1 MSVSF
6 LTENRTMQTIR
17 ARVAF
22 HSRQHG
28 FDKRMQQLLTSEG
41 GFSSNDI
48 SELYAF
54 WGDPLTH
61 ADEQFLRSA
70 LAEAKAAEGPILLA
84 GASLLTLIL
93 GAICDGEPSEGKQV
107 WCLESDRHWA
117 NLIRSW
123 LTEYRVNGAHV
134 IQSRPKLYDDFV
146 WYAVDT
152 GRLAKTYRLVI
163 CDGAKSSPKGVVG
176 CVARLGERFDSRFTL
191 LARNVKDAAVLREL
205 NAWAKSHNA
214 KFALID
220 KQEGFIKLSRNA
232 EPSVADQNLPGVR
245 EISPPP
251 QKQQAKKPVQKP
263 RPPAQ
268 QAATTPQAAKTAAK
282 PRQPA
287 RPRPAASAQQPAA
300 PQKAARP
307 QQAAAPQQAAT
318 SQQAAKQP
326 SARPHQPAQPQRAP
340 EPQSPQPQAASAP
353 GPAAKKKAARQN
365 A

>member
-28 FDKRMQQLLTSEG
+28 FDKRMQQLLSSEASFG
-41 GFSSNDI
+41 MNEI

-54 WGDPLTH
+54 WGDPLSP

-70 LAEAKAAEGPILLA
+70 LAEARAAEGPILLA

-93 GAICDGEPSEGKQV
+93 GAVCDKDASKSKQV

-134 IQSRPKLYDDFV
+134 IQSQPKLFDDYV
-146 WYAVDT
+146 WYSVDAS
-152 GRLAKTYRLVI
+152 RLAKSYRLVI
-163 CDGAKSSPKGVVG
+163 CDGTTATPKGVVG
-176 CVARLGERFDSRFTL
+176 CVQQLGEHFDSRFTV
-191 LARNVKDAAVLREL
+191 LARNVKEAGALRQL
-205 NAWAKSHNA
+205 NTWAKAKDA

-232 EPSVADQNLPGVR
+232 QPSVADRNLPGVKELSTPAR
-245 EISPPP
+245 RP
-251 QKQQAKKPVQKP
+251 AKATAQPTQKP
-263 RPPAQ
+263 AQKIAQKPAQ
-268 QAATTPQAAKTAAK
+268 KT
-282 PRQPA
+282 
-287 RPRPAASAQQPAA
+287 AQQPAQKSAGKTAQKPPA
-300 PQKAARP
+300 PTPAPSAKKPAARP
-307 QQAAAPQQAAT
+307 QAT
-318 SQQAAKQP
+318 KI
-326 SARPHQPAQPQRAP
+326 
-340 EPQSPQPQAASAP
+340 
-353 GPAAKKKAARQN
+353 GG
-365 A
+365 

>member
-28 FDKRMQQLLTSEG
+28 FDKRMQQLL
-41 GFSSNDI
+41 SSDATFGTGEI

-54 WGDPLTH
+54 WGDPLSA

-70 LAEAKAAEGPILLA
+70 LAETNAAEGPILLA
-84 GASLLTLIL
+84 GASLLTLVL
-93 GAICDGEPSEGKQV
+93 GAVCDKTPTEGKQV

-134 IQSRPKLYDDFV
+134 IQSQPKLFDDFV

-152 GRLAKTYRLVI
+152 GRLAKSYRLVI
-163 CDGAKSSPKGVVG
+163 CDGASSTPKGVVG
-176 CVARLGERFDSRFTL
+176 CVERLGERFDSRFTL
-191 LARNVKDAAVLREL
+191 LARNVKDAGALRQL
-205 NAWAKSHNA
+205 NTWAKAHDA

-232 EPSVADQNLPGVR
+232 QSTAADQHLPGVR
-245 EISPPP
+245 EISTPTRNPN
-251 QKQQAKKPVQKP
+251 
-263 RPPAQ
+263 R
-268 QAATTPQAAKTAAK
+268 AAV
-282 PRQPA
+282 
-287 RPRPAASAQQPAA
+287 
-300 PQKAARP
+300 PQKAATG
-307 QQAAAPQQAAT
+307 QQAAG
-318 SQQAAKQP
+318 AKQP
-326 SARPHQPAQPQRAP
+326 APRSAAVK
-340 EPQSPQPQAASAP
+340 
-353 GPAAKKKAARQN
+353 AKAGR
-365 A
+365 